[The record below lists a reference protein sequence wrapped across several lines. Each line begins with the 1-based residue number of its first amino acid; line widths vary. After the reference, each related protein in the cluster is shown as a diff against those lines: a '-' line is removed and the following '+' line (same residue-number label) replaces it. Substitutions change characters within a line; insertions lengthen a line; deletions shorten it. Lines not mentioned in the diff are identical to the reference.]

1 MQQKG
6 EIIAIVYD
14 ELSIA
19 MELMIWIL
27 YLDKFLMLL
36 LFLKI
41 SVIGISLV
49 VRWLKLCAP
58 RARVPGW
65 VPGQGT
71 KSHMLQLKVPCAAAK
86 AQHSHIK

>member
-71 KSHMLQLKVPCAAAK
+71 RSHMLQLKVPCASSK